1 MFSLRPFL
9 AKLLESLPPPPAGQ
23 DELKEIVSATLAD
36 AKPHA
41 STENWK
47 NQWEYLL
54 KDEIFKLAVRPN
66 VYSKACERLMSER
79 TCR

>member
-9 AKLLESLPPPPAGQ
+9 TKLLESLPPAPADQ
-23 DELKEIVSATLAD
+23 DELKGLVSRTLAE

-41 STENWK
+41 SKENWK

-54 KDEIFKLAVRPN
+54 KDEIFKLAVRPMYAVN
-66 VYSKACERLMSER
+66 PGKN
-79 TCR
+79 